1 MTNQNQVV
9 EKSSTTYEVN
19 GETVKL
25 SPSIIKKYLVRG
37 NKEVNDQEIMMFLS
51 LCKYQKL
58 NPFLNE
64 AYIVKFGGDA
74 QIIVGKEA
82 FMKRAESNA
91 KYKGIAAGIIV
102 ERNNELHEIE
112 GAVKLK
118 NDVLIGGWAKVYR
131 EDREMPIVAK
141 VSLEEYDKK
150 QSTWKQMPLTMIR
163 KTAIVNALREA
174 FPGNL
179 SAMYTEEESIQP
191 INVNDDVQQEIK
203 QNANKTAI
211 DIPKEEP
218 QKVETPKQQEKV
230 EVEPAQFEEVKEQKQ
245 AKQSIFDEG
254 LFGNEN

>member
-1 MTNQNQVV
+1 MTNQNQLT
-9 EKSSTTYEVN
+9 EKVNAEYEVN

-25 SPSIIKKYLVRG
+25 NPSIIRSYLVRG
-37 NKEVNDQEIMMFLS
+37 NKEVNDREIMMFLT

-64 AYIVKFGGDA
+64 AYIVKFGSDA

-91 KYKGIAAGIIV
+91 NFKGIEAGIIV

-118 NDVLIGGWAKVYR
+118 NDQLIGGWAKVYR
-131 EDREMPIVAK
+131 SDRDMPVVSK
-141 VSLEEYDKK
+141 VSVEEYDKK

-174 FPGNL
+174 FPENL
-179 SAMYTEEESIQP
+179 GAMYTEEESIQP
-191 INVNDDVQQEIK
+191 INVNDDVQKEIN

-218 QKVETPKQQEKV
+218 QKVEKPQEKEKL
-230 EVEPAQFEEVKEQKQ
+230 EVEQPQFEEVKEPEQ

>member
-1 MTNQNQVV
+1 MTNQNQLT
-9 EKSSTTYEVN
+9 EKMSTTYEVN

-25 SPSIIKKYLVRG
+25 SPGIIKKYLVRG

-64 AYIVKFGGDA
+64 AYLVKFGGDA

-82 FMKRAESNA
+82 FMKRAESNT
-91 KYKGIAAGIIV
+91 KYKGIEAGIIV

-118 NDVLIGGWAKVYR
+118 NDQLIGGWAKVYR
-131 EDREMPIVAK
+131 SDRDMPVVSK
-141 VSLEEYDKK
+141 VSVEEYDKK

-174 FPGNL
+174 FPENL
-179 SAMYTEEESIQP
+179 GAMYTEEESTQP
-191 INVNDDVQQEIK
+191 INVNDDVQKEIN

-218 QKVETPKQQEKV
+218 QKVEKPQEKEKV
-230 EVEPAQFEEVKEQKQ
+230 EVEQPKFEEVKEPEQ

>member
-1 MTNQNQVV
+1 MTNQNQVA
-9 EKSSTTYEVN
+9 EKMSTTYEVN

-25 SPSIIKKYLVRG
+25 SPGIIKKYLVRG

-64 AYIVKFGGDA
+64 AYLVKFGGDA

-91 KYKGIAAGIIV
+91 KYKGIEAGIIV

-131 EDREMPIVAK
+131 ADRDIPVVSK
-141 VSLEEYDKK
+141 VSVEEYDKK

-174 FPGNL
+174 FPENL
-179 SAMYTEEESIQP
+179 GAMYTEEESNQP
-191 INVNDDVQQEIK
+191 INVNDDVQQEIN

-218 QKVETPKQQEKV
+218 QKVEKPNEKEKV
-230 EVEPAQFEEVKEQKQ
+230 EVESAQFEEVKEPKQ
-245 AKQSIFDEG
+245 TKQSIFDEG

>member
-1 MTNQNQVV
+1 MTNQNQVA
-9 EKSSTTYEVN
+9 EKMSTTYEVN

-25 SPSIIKKYLVRG
+25 SPGIIKKYLVRG

-64 AYIVKFGGDA
+64 AYLVKFGGDA

-91 KYKGIAAGIIV
+91 KYKGIEAGIIV

-131 EDREMPIVAK
+131 ADRDIPVVSK
-141 VSLEEYDKK
+141 VSVEEYDKK

-174 FPGNL
+174 FPENL
-179 SAMYTEEESIQP
+179 GAMYTEEESNHP
-191 INVNDDVQQEIK
+191 INVNDDVQQEIN

-218 QKVETPKQQEKV
+218 QKVEKPKEKEKV
-230 EVEPAQFEEVKEQKQ
+230 EVESAQFEEVKEPKQ
-245 AKQSIFDEG
+245 TKQSIFDEG

>member
-1 MTNQNQVV
+1 MTNQNQVA
-9 EKSSTTYEVN
+9 EKMSTTYEVN

-25 SPSIIKKYLVRG
+25 SPGIIKKYLVRG

-64 AYIVKFGGDA
+64 AYLVKFGGDA

-82 FMKRAESNA
+82 FMKRAESNT
-91 KYKGIAAGIIV
+91 KYKGIEAGIIV

-118 NDVLIGGWAKVYR
+118 NDQLIGGWAKVYR
-131 EDREMPIVAK
+131 SDRDMPVVSK
-141 VSLEEYDKK
+141 VSVEEYDKK

-174 FPGNL
+174 FPENL
-179 SAMYTEEESIQP
+179 GAMYTEEESIQP
-191 INVNDDVQQEIK
+191 INVNDDVQKEIN

-218 QKVETPKQQEKV
+218 QKVEKPQEKEKV
-230 EVEPAQFEEVKEQKQ
+230 EVEQPRFEEVKVPEQP
-245 AKQSIFDEG
+245 KQSIFDEG

>member
-1 MTNQNQVV
+1 MTNQNQVA
-9 EKSSTTYEVN
+9 EKMSTTYEVN

-64 AYIVKFGGDA
+64 AYLVKFGGDA

-91 KYKGIAAGIIV
+91 KYKGIEAGIIV

-131 EDREMPIVAK
+131 ADRDIPVVSK
-141 VSLEEYDKK
+141 VSVEEYDKK

-174 FPGNL
+174 FPENL
-179 SAMYTEEESIQP
+179 GAMYTEEESNQP
-191 INVNDDVQQEIK
+191 INVNDDVQKEIN

-218 QKVETPKQQEKV
+218 QKVEKPKEKV
-230 EVEPAQFEEVKEQKQ
+230 EVEPAQFEEVKEPKQ
-245 AKQSIFDEG
+245 TKQSVFDEG

>member
-1 MTNQNQVV
+1 MTNQNQVA
-9 EKSSTTYEVN
+9 EKMSTTYEVN

-25 SPSIIKKYLVRG
+25 SPGIIKKYLVRG

-64 AYIVKFGGDA
+64 AYLVKFGGDA

-82 FMKRAESNA
+82 FMKRAESNT
-91 KYKGIAAGIIV
+91 KYKGIEAGIIV

-118 NDVLIGGWAKVYR
+118 NDQLIGGWAKVYR
-131 EDREMPIVAK
+131 SDRDMPVVSK
-141 VSLEEYDKK
+141 VSVEEYDKK

-174 FPGNL
+174 FPENL
-179 SAMYTEEESIQP
+179 GAMYTEEESTQP
-191 INVNDDVQQEIK
+191 INVNDDVQKEIN

-218 QKVETPKQQEKV
+218 QKVEKPQEKEKV
-230 EVEPAQFEEVKEQKQ
+230 EVEQPQFEEVKEPEQ

>member
-1 MTNQNQVV
+1 MTNQNQVA
-9 EKSSTTYEVN
+9 EKMSTTYEVN

-25 SPSIIKKYLVRG
+25 SPGIIKKYLVRG

-64 AYIVKFGGDA
+64 AYLVKFGGDA

-91 KYKGIAAGIIV
+91 KYKGIEAGIIV

-131 EDREMPIVAK
+131 ADRDIPVVSK
-141 VSLEEYDKK
+141 VSVEEYDKK

-174 FPGNL
+174 FPENL
-179 SAMYTEEESIQP
+179 GAMYTEEESNHP
-191 INVNDDVQQEIK
+191 INVNDDVQQEIN

-218 QKVETPKQQEKV
+218 QKVEKPKEKEKV
-230 EVEPAQFEEVKEQKQ
+230 EVETAKFEEVKEPKQ
-245 AKQSIFDEG
+245 TKQSIFDEG

>member
-1 MTNQNQVV
+1 MTNQNQVA
-9 EKSSTTYEVN
+9 EKMSTTYEVN

-25 SPSIIKKYLVRG
+25 SPGIIKKYLVRG

-64 AYIVKFGGDA
+64 AYLVKFGGDA

-91 KYKGIAAGIIV
+91 KYKGIEAGIIV

-118 NDVLIGGWAKVYR
+118 NDILIGGWAKVYR
-131 EDREMPIVAK
+131 ADRDIPVVSK
-141 VSLEEYDKK
+141 VSVEEYDKK

-174 FPGNL
+174 FPENL
-179 SAMYTEEESIQP
+179 GAMYTEEESNHP
-191 INVNDDVQQEIK
+191 INVNDDVQQEIN

-218 QKVETPKQQEKV
+218 QKVEKPIEKEKV
-230 EVEPAQFEEVKEQKQ
+230 EVESAQFEEVKEPKQ
-245 AKQSIFDEG
+245 TKQSIFDEG

>member
-1 MTNQNQVV
+1 MTNQNQVA
-9 EKSSTTYEVN
+9 EKMSTTYEVN

-25 SPSIIKKYLVRG
+25 SPGIIKKYLVRG

-64 AYIVKFGGDA
+64 AYLVKFGGDA

-82 FMKRAESNA
+82 FMKRAESNT
-91 KYKGIAAGIIV
+91 KYKGIEAGIIV

-118 NDVLIGGWAKVYR
+118 NDQLIGGWAKVYR
-131 EDREMPIVAK
+131 SDRDMPVVSK
-141 VSLEEYDKK
+141 VSVEEYDKK

-174 FPGNL
+174 FPENL
-179 SAMYTEEESIQP
+179 GAMYTEEESTQP
-191 INVNDDVQQEIK
+191 INVNDDVQKEIN

-218 QKVETPKQQEKV
+218 QKVEKPQEKEKVAV
-230 EVEPAQFEEVKEQKQ
+230 EQPQFEEVKEPEQ

>member
-1 MTNQNQVV
+1 MTNQNQVA
-9 EKSSTTYEVN
+9 EKMSTTYEVN

-25 SPSIIKKYLVRG
+25 SPGIIKKYLVRG

-64 AYIVKFGGDA
+64 AYLVKFGGDA

-82 FMKRAESNA
+82 FMKRAESNT
-91 KYKGIAAGIIV
+91 KYKGIEAGIIV

-118 NDVLIGGWAKVYR
+118 NDQLIGGWAKVYR
-131 EDREMPIVAK
+131 SDRDMPVVSK
-141 VSLEEYDKK
+141 VSVEEYDKK

-174 FPGNL
+174 FPENL
-179 SAMYTEEESIQP
+179 GAMYTEEESTQP
-191 INVNDDVQQEIK
+191 INVNDDVQKEIN

-211 DIPKEEP
+211 DILKEEP
-218 QKVETPKQQEKV
+218 QKVEKPQEKEKV
-230 EVEPAQFEEVKEQKQ
+230 EVEKPKFEEVKEPEQ